1 MEQPKGIGARVPRVE
16 DDRFLRGHGR
26 FTDDLVADG
35 QALAVFLRS
44 SHAHARILGIEAEAA
59 RAAPGVRLVL
69 TAADIL
75 QDIPNP
81 IPSLS
86 NAPPFDIARRPDGPA
101 AEADQYP
108 LAQGEVRYVGEPL
121 ACVVADTLSQARDA
135 AELIEVDYA
144 PLPVVLD
151 MADALA
157 EGAPRVW
164 HEKPDNLSF
173 AWERGDAEATDAAF
187 ARAAHVA
194 RVELVNNRV
203 AISFMEPRAALAEY
217 DAGEDRLTLRAG
229 CQSAHGMQAGLAG
242 MLGLE
247 VDRLR
252 VVVPDTG
259 GGFGARGGVYPE
271 FPVLLVA
278 ARRLRRPVKWCAERA
293 ESFLADNQSRDHVLR
308 GELALDAEGGFTA
321 LRVAIEWRHGAYLT
335 SRNIWVMVAYLPP
348 TLGGPYRIPLGH
360 VALRGVFS
368 NTVPLGAY
376 RGIGRLESNYLMESL
391 VDAAARV
398 SGIDRIELRRRNLV
412 AQGEMPWETPGGA
425 VYELGEF
432 ATNLEQALELSDW
445 DGVARRREAAEARG
459 LLKGIGLAMYVEND
473 GGVPSEY
480 AEIVAGA
487 DGTVTAH
494 VGTQDFGMG
503 HATMYGQILS
513 SELGIEFERI
523 RVVFG
528 DTDRIARG
536 AGSHGSR
543 SARIGG
549 AAAVGGAQKLVE
561 LGRELASEMLE
572 ASAGDIEYRRGR
584 FVVAGTDRAVGLA
597 ALAGFAEARG
607 GRLAGE
613 TDFTTERQTHAN
625 GCHVCEVSIDPE
637 DGRVTIDR
645 YGVVADVGRAINPMI
660 VDGQIHGGA
669 AQGIGQALMEE
680 VIHDPASGQVLSG
693 SYMDYTLPRA
703 DDLANFAVALNEQ
716 VETDNPLG
724 VKGAGESATTGA
736 PGALMNAIR
745 DALGPAAGH
754 LDMPATPERVRAR
767 CGGAGTVGMKRIS
780 AFAGPSRRQHV
791 FASR

>member
-1 MEQPKGIGARVPRVE
+1 M
-16 DDRFLRGHGR
+16 
-26 FTDDLVADG
+26 
-35 QALAVFLRS
+35 
-44 SHAHARILGIEAEAA
+44 
-59 RAAPGVRLVL
+59 
-69 TAADIL
+69 
-75 QDIPNP
+75 
-81 IPSLS
+81 
-86 NAPPFDIARRPDGPA
+86 
-101 AEADQYP
+101 
-108 LAQGEVRYVGEPL
+108 
-121 ACVVADTLSQARDA
+121 
-135 AELIEVDYA
+135 
-144 PLPVVLD
+144 
-151 MADALA
+151 
-157 EGAPRVW
+157 
-164 HEKPDNLSF
+164 
-173 AWERGDAEATDAAF
+173 
-187 ARAAHVA
+187 
-194 RVELVNNRV
+194 
-203 AISFMEPRAALAEY
+203 
-217 DAGEDRLTLRAG
+217 
-229 CQSAHGMQAGLAG
+229 
-242 MLGLE
+242 
-247 VDRLR
+247 
-252 VVVPDTG
+252 
-259 GGFGARGGVYPE
+259 
-271 FPVLLVA
+271 
-278 ARRLRRPVKWCAERA
+278 
-293 ESFLADNQSRDHVLR
+293 
-308 GELALDAEGGFTA
+308 
-321 LRVAIEWRHGAYLT
+321 
-335 SRNIWVMVAYLPP
+335 
-348 TLGGPYRIPLGH
+348 
-360 VALRGVFS
+360 
-368 NTVPLGAY
+368 
-376 RGIGRLESNYLMESL
+376 
-391 VDAAARV
+391 
-398 SGIDRIELRRRNLV
+398 
-412 AQGEMPWETPGGA
+412 
-425 VYELGEF
+425 GEF

-754 LDMPATPERVRAR
+754 LDMPATPERVGAR